1 MKIDRV
7 ERNIYEEIVAPSRQL
22 KADQRNKTTSC
33 PEVKVRDR
41 LVQLSNNIERTD
53 LAAGKINT
61 KLNEMVRL
69 LQQIEGE
76 KDDIIRSRIAHYF
89 NALKAFIEEALH
101 PADDSFSGQLFAG
114 QTIAVDIGGGEGNV
128 TIQGEAIDIARSGHD
143 ISGLSENATSIQIHM
158 FAEKIKSA
166 QSKIKNL
173 RNSLAAGRAHIAH
186 ITCHTKGSTELTL

>member
-7 ERNIYEEIVAPSRQL
+7 ERNIYKEIVAPSRQVR
-22 KADQRNKTTSC
+22 ADQRNKTTSTT
-33 PEVKVRDR
+33 EVTTRAR

-53 LAAGKINT
+53 LTAGKINT
-61 KLNEMVRL
+61 KLNEMIRL
-69 LQQIEGE
+69 LQQMEGE
-76 KDDIIRSRIAHYF
+76 KDNIIRSRIARYF
-89 NALKAFIEEALH
+89 NALKAFIEEALN

-114 QTIAVDIGGGEGNV
+114 QTIAVDIGGCEGNV
-128 TIQGEAIDIARSGHD
+128 TIQGEAIDAGRNGHD
-143 ISGLSENATSIQIHM
+143 ISGLSENATNIQVHM
-158 FAEKIKSA
+158 FAEKIEST